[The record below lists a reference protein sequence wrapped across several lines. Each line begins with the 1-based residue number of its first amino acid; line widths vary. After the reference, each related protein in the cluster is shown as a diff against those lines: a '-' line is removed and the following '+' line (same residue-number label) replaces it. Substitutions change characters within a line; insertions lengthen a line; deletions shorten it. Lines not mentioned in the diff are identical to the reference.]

1 MGAVHKVAWP
11 AWMSG
16 ARALRLGVLVVLLLV
31 TWWCQVPLLRSVG
44 DHLVRQD
51 PPAKAGAIYVLG
63 GAALERSIAAARARN
78 EGWSDRLVFTGS
90 VRPDALRLFGLQR
103 TEGEMGQRAAL
114 LAGVPEASTEL
125 LELGTST
132 MEEAYAVRAHAT
144 LRGYDTIM
152 VITTE
157 FHTRRV
163 GNVFREAFRGSP
175 VHIVVRAAPSARY
188 NPARWW
194 ESEDGLLMVNN
205 EYMKLLYYAWK
216 Y

>member
-1 MGAVHKVAWP
+1 
-11 AWMSG
+11 MSG
-16 ARALRLGVLVVLLLV
+16 ARAIRASLLLIMLV
-31 TWWCQVPLLRSVG
+31 ILWCWRVPLLRSVG

-51 PPAKAGAIYVLG
+51 PPTKAGAIYVLG
-63 GAALERSIAAARARN
+63 GAALERSIAAARARR
-78 EGWSDRLVFTGS
+78 EDWSDRLVFTGS

-103 TEGEMGQRAAL
+103 TEGEMGQRAAM

-163 GNVFREAFRGSP
+163 GNVFRQAFRGSP

>member
-16 ARALRLGVLVVLLLV
+16 ARAIRASLLLIMLV
-31 TWWCQVPLLRSVG
+31 ILWCWRVPLLRSVG

-51 PPAKAGAIYVLG
+51 PPTKAGAIYVLG
-63 GAALERSIAAARARN
+63 GAALERSIAAARARR
-78 EGWSDRLVFTGS
+78 EDWSDRLVFTGS

-103 TEGEMGQRAAL
+103 TEGEMGQRAAM

-163 GNVFREAFRGSP
+163 GNVFRQAFRGSP